1 MEAAEA
7 LGVDLTVVSDRD
19 QLLSGHMGD
28 SFLLTD
34 LAHPDAAADD
44 IARAGPFDAVVAPDD
59 QGVLAAALAAERLGL
74 AHNPPAAVAATRNK
88 VALRR
93 ALRGVVRQPVY
104 QVLEDGTDAGLVAG
118 ELGFPVVLKPLSR
131 SGSQGVIR
139 ADDGDGA
146 RSAASRIRRILAV
159 CGANPS
165 EPLLVERFVPGPE
178 IAVEAVLV
186 DGDLRVLAI
195 FDKPDPLDGPYFEET
210 IYVAPSRLHPEVLD
224 ASEALVSEA
233 CAALGLE
240 TGPVHAELRIDAGR
254 PVLIEVAARPIG
266 GRCGQ
271 ALHFGLLGTS
281 LEALLLRAALD
292 RPLAGLRLT
301 EAVGALMLPIPKA
314 GVLEEV
320 HGLEAAARIPHVT
333 GVEQSIPIGSRVQAL
348 PDGDRYLGF
357 AFAAADDAAKVETAL
372 RSVMGTVE
380 VVVA

>member
-7 LGVDLTVVSDRD
+7 LGVDLTVVSERD
-19 QLLSGHMGD
+19 QVLSDHMGG

-34 LAHPDAAADD
+34 LAHPDGAADD
-44 IARAGPFDAVVAPDD
+44 IAGVGPFDAVIAPDD

-74 AHNPPAAVAATRNK
+74 PHNPPSAVAATRNK

-93 ALRGVVRQPVY
+93 ALRGTVRQPVY

-139 ADDGDGA
+139 ADDAKGA
-146 RSAASRIRRILAV
+146 RAAASRIRHILAV
-159 CGANPS
+159 CGENPG

-178 IAVEAVLV
+178 IAVEAVLA
-186 DGDLRVLAI
+186 DGELRLLAV
-195 FDKPDPLDGPYFEET
+195 FDKPDPLDGPFFEET

-224 ASEALVSEA
+224 AAIALVAEA
-233 CAALGLE
+233 CGTLGLE

-301 EAVGALMLPIPKA
+301 EAVGALMIPIPRS
-314 GVLEEV
+314 GVLRAV
-320 HGLEAAARIPHVT
+320 RGLEAAAEIPGVT
-333 GVEQSIPIGSRVQAL
+333 GVELSIPIGTHVQAL

-357 AFAAADDAAKVETAL
+357 AFAAAEEPADVEAAL
-372 RSVMGTVE
+372 RTVQETVVVE
-380 VVVA
+380 VD